1 MYSFPSGVVR
11 LMFVPGAS
19 TDGEAKGVGVLRGTR
34 RYSFLSRS
42 HSEDLNLLGREHG
55 ELANASPSA
64 SFEGHCHCC
73 GSCCQRLGSHFW
85 FGAVCLAYILV
96 SSLPRLLV
104 IADLTM
110 YCCRLHYRASLSP

>member
-1 MYSFPSGVVR
+1 
-11 LMFVPGAS
+11 MFVPGAS
-19 TDGEAKGVGVLRGTR
+19 PVDPDANGDVLRGTR
-34 RYSFLSRS
+34 YSSLSRS
-42 HSEDLNLLGREHG
+42 RSEDVLNLLERGHREF
-55 ELANASPSA
+55 ANESPSS

-104 IADLTM
+104 ITDFTM
-110 YCCRLHYRASLSP
+110 YSPCSFPSSVLRLSSYWTFTGVC